1 MLRRLL
7 LEQPTSSKTQEAIE
21 LAVTNFAKAREEIL
35 GALN

>member
-1 MLRRLL
+1 MFRRLL

>member
-1 MLRRLL
+1 MFRRLL
-7 LEQPTSSKTQEAIE
+7 FEQPTSSKTQEAIE